1 MIMRTTATLTI
12 LGIAGIAAAQPV
24 AVIQPESN
32 AESTQRPS
40 HASPAAPEQTP
51 DIAPEVPTTY
61 VFSGGIVFDGTP
73 DAEGAAGDLRTL
85 RLPASLS
92 ALVPL
97 NSSNR
102 LTVSLSQTSSFYDF
116 DNFTGFTNGP
126 VTDPIDYGLEA
137 DLSVG
142 LIHIIDRNWSLHG
155 GLSIGYA
162 GEIDA
167 ELEDSLVYGAR
178 VGVRYTVSRDLAV
191 GVTVGGRTRL
201 EEDVFVIPIPTLDW
215 QATDYWSVRIG
226 LLEAGPGAPEAG
238 IRTQYS
244 LTDDL
249 DLGGYVGVN
258 FHQYRLADDNAVL
271 PAGIVEDLSVPVG
284 GYIRYRSSPRTTIVG
299 NVQLN
304 GYREIDLQ
312 NPGGNGIQDVEL
324 QPALGLGIGVEIVL

>member
-1 MIMRTTATLTI
+1 MIMRTTATLAI
-12 LGIAGIAAAQPV
+12 LGLARLAAGQPV
-24 AVIQPESN
+24 AVIQPETGN
-32 AESTQRPS
+32 APAT
-40 HASPAAPEQTP
+40 PAAPEQTP
-51 DIAPEVPTTY
+51 AIAPEIPTTF
-61 VFSGGIVFDGTP
+61 VFAGGIVFDGTP

-97 NSSNR
+97 DSNNR
-102 LTVSLSQTSSFYDF
+102 LTVSLSETSSFYDF

-137 DLSVG
+137 EIGVG
-142 LIHIIDRNWSLHG
+142 LIHIVDRNWSLHG

-178 VGVRYTVSRDLAV
+178 VGVRYTVSRDLAF

-201 EEDVFVIPIPTLDW
+201 EEDVFVIPVPTIDW

-284 GYIRYRSSPRTTIVG
+284 GYIRYRYSPRTTIVG

-312 NPGGNGIQDVEL
+312 SPSGNGIQDVEL
-324 QPALGLGIGVEIVL
+324 QPALGLGVGVEIVL